1 MPIRQTLCAV
11 VAVGAFLGAFAC
23 HSEPGPPNAAS
34 SSPKP
39 TAPTQAA
46 ESAWCGEIPRAANES
61 YKKVP
66 GVSDWFDVYSLGDGV
81 FALTEPRQ
89 FQEAISYLILGA
101 REALLFDTGLGMVPI
116 RPVVERLTKLPI
128 VVLNSHTHYDH
139 VGGNAEFDR
148 ILALDTAYTRTNQA
162 GFSHAQLASEV
173 APNSFCGDAGRL
185 VDTAAFRTKA
195 WRSTRIVADGEILDL
210 GGRSLSIIRVPGH
223 TPDAV
228 ALLDRRHGLLFTG
241 DTYYDAPLWLYV
253 PETDLDAYE
262 RSLTRLIGLS
272 ATVRH
277 LRPAHNAV
285 DADPKRLAQALDAV
299 RRVRAGAV
307 SGEIQGDDRRMFH
320 VGDISILTSARLLE
334 RRDGGAKQ
342 GGSGLDVQK

>member
-1 MPIRQTLCAV
+1 MLNRVTQGALVSIATLLA
-11 VAVGAFLGAFAC
+11 AGACGSRGGSDATDA
-23 HSEPGPPNAAS
+23 
-34 SSPKP
+34 SPKP
-39 TAPTQAA
+39 SPVTLQDGST
-46 ESAWCGEIPRAANES
+46 WCREIPRAANER

-66 GVSDWFDVYSLGDGV
+66 GASDWFDVYSLGDGV

-89 FQEAISYLILGA
+89 FQEAISYLILGT

-128 VVLNSHTHYDH
+128 VVLNSHTHFDH

-148 ILALDTAYTRTNQA
+148 ILALDTPYTRANQA
-162 GFSHAQLASEV
+162 GFSHADLAGEV
-173 APNSFCGDAGRL
+173 APSSFCGDAGRL
-185 VDTAAFRTKA
+185 VDTAAFRTRT
-195 WRSTRIVADGEILDL
+195 WRSTRVVADGEVLDL
-210 GGRSLSIIRVPGH
+210 GSRTLSIIRVPGH

-228 ALLDRRHGLLFTG
+228 ALLDRRQGLLFTG

-262 RSLTRLIGLS
+262 RSLTRLTGLGG
-272 ATVRH
+272 AVRH
-277 LRPAHNAV
+277 LRPAHNTV

-307 SGEIQGDDRRMFH
+307 PGESQGDDRQMFR
-320 VGDISILTSARLLE
+320 VDGISILTSTRLLKRRRSE
-334 RRDGGAKQ
+334 RTR
-342 GGSGLDVQK
+342 GGSGLDASK